1 MSKVFRSH
9 SWLEGL
15 VTRDVF
21 SLMSSGTISGLGS
34 VPGVTVVTKPSRR
47 RHPTSTSLT
56 VAKQAP
62 AEDKIFRFW
71 PPVIHG
77 LEARPSTLVGHLADP
92 ESHPEVQ
99 FRDQCA
105 PEIAPLTVV
114 DSLAVKNEVFFRT
127 VTLGVIN
134 YAGHTF

>member
-1 MSKVFRSH
+1 
-9 SWLEGL
+9 
-15 VTRDVF
+15 
-21 SLMSSGTISGLGS
+21 MSSGTISGLAP

-71 PPVIHG
+71 PPVIRG
-77 LEARPSTLVGHLADP
+77 LEARPSTLAGHLADP